1 MRVQARTLVSLA
13 VPLVL
18 GFTASGG
25 LSVSAGPGPGV
36 GVVPQGLQSDAA
48 YAGSFKANHVT
59 NVFATT
65 QQTSC
70 YTPEVPYSGSLAPA
84 DGYTGES
91 ACAGAAT
98 TGEALGPY
106 PTQAGSNPRYPAT
119 TPMLVKDHSE
129 SDLRVDPT
137 NPSHLIGSSKWVVS
151 AEGYNHLLGFYE
163 SFDGG
168 RSWPVQG
175 HIPGYEGWTDNTD
188 PVGAFDGF
196 GNYYEFVLPYEFYYN
211 SDGSHNAQ
219 INDNKEPN
227 PGIIAEVVAV
237 TVHPAATPRTQTATN
252 WITTHDGHTDV
263 VAPYDSKGR
272 EPDKQWIAI
281 DTNHSSLHF
290 NRVYVMWAVFDGCC
304 KSNTWISFA
313 DARADGTHT
322 DWATPQI
329 LPTGPNNPQGDTY
342 VLPHVDGHGTIWTT
356 LTNTAPT
363 KGFCCDKIFLDKS
376 TDGGVT
382 WSFVGNVADDIAA
395 PPLIYANTQFR
406 DGIEDTFVVGLKP
419 LANGSFPLYVSYED
433 FSAGVDNLM
442 LTMSADGGLTWSTP
456 IQVNDNANP
465 VDEFQPN
472 LAAAANGR
480 ISVAFYDRRLAC
492 PAAGTAEA
500 VGAGIA
506 LDTLNRNFT
515 GSLPPYGASNYCVNS
530 SIQFYDATLNH
541 IGQNIRISQ
550 GTWDPQLNSMKPRGL
565 NALEGFIG
573 DYYGNIT
580 SGSTDYTTSVSTFD
594 DGSNPNHFQQQVIAT
609 VPVP

>member
-1 MRVQARTLVSLA
+1 MRLKTRSLVLLS

-18 GFTASGG
+18 AFASSGG
-25 LSVSAGPGPGV
+25 WSVSAGLGPGV
-36 GVVPQGLQSDAA
+36 GVVPQGIQSDTDYATSYAA
-48 YAGSFKANHVT
+48 SGVR

-65 QQTSC
+65 KQTSC
-70 YTPEVPYSGSLAPA
+70 YTPEVPYAGSLAPNN
-84 DGYTGES
+84 GYSGES

-98 TGEALGPY
+98 TGEDLGPY
-106 PTQAGSNPRYPAT
+106 PTQTGSNAGFPAT

-129 SDLRVDPT
+129 SDIRVDPT
-137 NPSHLIGSSKWVVS
+137 NPNHLIGSAKWAVS
-151 AEGYNHLLGFYE
+151 AEGYNHLLGFFE

-168 RSWPVQG
+168 RNWPVQG

-272 EPDKQWIAI
+272 EPDKQWITI

-342 VLPHVDGHGTIWTT
+342 VFPHVDGHGTVWTT

-382 WSFVGNVADDIAA
+382 WSFVGNVANDIAA

-406 DGIEDTFVVGLKP
+406 DGIEDTFAVGLKP
-419 LANGSFPLYVSYED
+419 LANGGFPLYVSYED
-433 FSAGVDNLM
+433 FSAGVDNVM

-456 IQVNDNANP
+456 IQVNDNANR

-480 ISVAFYDRRLAC
+480 VSVAFYDRRLAC
-492 PAAGTAEA
+492 PAAGSAEA
-500 VGAGIA
+500 AGAGIA
-506 LDTLNRNFT
+506 LDTLNLNFT

-530 SIQFYDATLNH
+530 SIQFYDATLNP

-550 GTWDPQLNSMKPRGL
+550 HTWDPQLNSMKPHGL
-565 NALEGFIG
+565 NSLEGFIG
-573 DYYGNIT
+573 DYYGNIV
-580 SGSTDYTTSVSTFD
+580 SGSTNYTTSVSTFD
-594 DGSNPNHFQQQVIAT
+594 DGSNPTHQQQQVVASLAI
-609 VPVP
+609 P